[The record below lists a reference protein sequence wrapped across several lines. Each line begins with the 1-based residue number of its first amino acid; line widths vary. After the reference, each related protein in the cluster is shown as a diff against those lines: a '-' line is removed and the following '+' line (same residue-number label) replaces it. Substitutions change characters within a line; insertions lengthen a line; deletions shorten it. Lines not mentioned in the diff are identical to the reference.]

1 MAEGDE
7 PRVIATFNSYAEML
21 EVIRAR
27 VNELQIN
34 GERFDEYA
42 GLPKGYLSKLI
53 GVRPIRRIG
62 MTSFEPLLVSLG
74 LRCQFVEDPQG
85 AERLKARL
93 VPRNP
98 SFVRV
103 MPAAASIV
111 FTARML
117 ARIRRMGGIARMAQ
131 LTPKQRSELARRA
144 ANARWRGA

>member
-1 MAEGDE
+1 
-7 PRVIATFNSYAEML
+7 ML
-21 EVIRAR
+21 DVIRAR
-27 VNELQIN
+27 VAELQIN

-53 GVRPIRRIG
+53 RAQPIRRIG

-74 LRCQFVEDPQG
+74 LRCQFVEDPRG
-85 AERLKARL
+85 TERLKTRL

-117 ARIRRMGGIARMAQ
+117 KRIRRLGGQARMAQ
-131 LTPKQRSELARRA
+131 LTAKERSELGRRA
-144 ANARWRGA
+144 ALARWQKARSRGV